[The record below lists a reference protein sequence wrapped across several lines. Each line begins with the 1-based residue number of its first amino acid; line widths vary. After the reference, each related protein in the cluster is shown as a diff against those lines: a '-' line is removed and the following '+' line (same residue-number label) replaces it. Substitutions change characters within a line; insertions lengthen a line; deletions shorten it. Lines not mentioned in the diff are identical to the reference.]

1 MNDATLKEVRQL
13 KDSNNQYLWQP
24 SLQQGNPDILL
35 GSPVATDPNIETI
48 ATAKKVIAFG
58 DMSKYFIREVQ
69 GIQVDRSVDFAF
81 ANDLVTFRFIYRA
94 DGDLMDTNAV
104 KRMVMA

>member
-24 SLQQGNPDILL
+24 SLQLGNPAQLL

-48 ATAKKVIAFG
+48 ATAKKVMAFG
-58 DMSKYFIREVQ
+58 DMSKYFIREAGGFNWIEALTLRLQ
-69 GIQVDRSVDFAF
+69 QICHFQS
-81 ANDLVTFRFIYRA
+81 DLSSRWRPF
-94 DGDLMDTNAV
+94 GH
-104 KRMVMA
+104 KCC